1 MDAVALRFENGLLT
15 GVLLKLKAVLGA
27 VNEKGFALVSL
38 LSLLAEELP
47 NGGKDWLVWFGATV
61 FDC

>member
-1 MDAVALRFENGLLT
+1 MYEVALRFEKGLLA
-15 GVLLKLKAVLGA
+15 GVVLKLKAVLGA
-27 VNEKGFALVSL
+27 VNENPFALVSL
-38 LSLLAEELP
+38 LSLLGKEFP